1 MRAQRMLQSAHRPP
15 GGFAMRGLRV
25 SLAALAVV
33 LACGLLSG
41 CGYNQIQ
48 TKDEAVKAAWSEVV
62 NQYQRRADLV
72 PNLVATVKGYAAH
85 EEQVFREVTEA
96 RAKVGQVTVNADD
109 AASLAKYQAV
119 QGELSSALTRLMAVS
134 ENYPNLKADGL
145 FQNLQAQLEGTENR
159 ITVARNRYVKAVQ
172 DYNTYVRGFPVNL
185 TAKVFG
191 YAVKPNFTV
200 ENEAAISVAPKVDFG
215 TPSAPASA
223 SSAH

>member
-1 MRAQRMLQSAHRPP
+1 MRAVR
-15 GGFAMRGLRV
+15 FAV
-25 SLAALAVV
+25 SCCVLM

-48 TKDEAVKAAWSEVV
+48 TRDEAVKAAWSEVI

-172 DYNTYVRGFPVNL
+172 DYNSYVRRFPVNL

-191 YAVKPNFTV
+191 YAVKPNFMV
-200 ENEAAISVAPKVDFG
+200 GNEAAISTAPKVDFG
-215 TPSAPASA
+215 NAPAPPPSAPVAPTPPSAPVPA
-223 SSAH
+223 SSTH